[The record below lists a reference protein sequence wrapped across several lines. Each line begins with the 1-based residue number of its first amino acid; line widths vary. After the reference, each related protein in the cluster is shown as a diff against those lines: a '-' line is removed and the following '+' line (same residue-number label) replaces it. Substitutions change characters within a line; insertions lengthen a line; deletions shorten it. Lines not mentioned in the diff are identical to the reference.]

1 MNEVSSEVNEV
12 SFEVNEVSFEVNVDN
27 DLFAAGRID
36 DHRRLILV
44 TASSKRFASALSYVF
59 AFKFLVARRQSMRQ
73 RY

>member
-44 TASSKRFASALSYVF
+44 TARSKRFASESSYVF
-59 AFKFLVARRQSMRQ
+59 ASESPVALRQSMRQ
-73 RY
+73 RD